1 MLLRLVRGGTASAL
15 DDLVN
20 PQNAPHHRLFEK
32 AEPRNCTV
40 ATLQFQQFTPEPVG
54 GVQQELF
61 RLSNKGLERLALMF
75 RNLKSQYV
83 AIAQILYVVS
93 EENISALERY
103 TPGVEL

>member
-1 MLLRLVRGGTASAL
+1 MLFPLVRGGTASAL

-40 ATLQFQQFTPEPVG
+40 AKLQFQQFTPEPVG
-54 GVQQELF
+54 GVEQELF

-75 RNLKSQYV
+75 RNLKSQYA
-83 AIAQILYVVS
+83 AIPQILFIVGQENVS
-93 EENISALERY
+93 QLEFH
-103 TPGVEL
+103 TCCFEL